1 MKNIN
6 RNSSTFISLY
16 APFLNFGAGIVVDL
30 YAPSLPI
37 IAKQFMVTETV
48 VQYTIVSSII
58 GYSIGQLFF
67 GILSDWKGRKLSLIV
82 GMVIFTLSSMLSF
95 YSTSIE
101 QLILLRCVQGFSTG
115 VCQVIGRAI
124 ISDELSDENFNKS
137 VVSLS
142 ISFALGLIAGPY
154 IGATIQNHLGWRYS
168 FLLYSA
174 YGLIA
179 LFLSIFLKESINIKD
194 RLPPSKALYNIATIL
209 KNNKSQTSIIQLGC
223 CFFGF
228 TFWSQTGAIY
238 LLNNYHGNI
247 KLFAKTTLATGL
259 SYLIGSILNRT
270 ILSKM
275 SLEKKINTGII
286 LYLIGSV
293 TLVLSVY
300 CKGLLIVLIGLNII
314 NLSQGISFPNV
325 LARAIKAFK
334 NMAGISASLQGCG
347 MLLIGF
353 MGLWVSSQFNYL
365 NGLEL
370 SIPYFA
376 FFGLMTLLQIR
387 NSASKKDTP

>member
-1 MKNIN
+1 VKNIN

-124 ISDELSDENFNKS
+124 ISDELSDEKFNKS

-247 KLFAKTTLATGL
+247 QLFAKTTLATGL

-353 MGLWVSSQFNYL
+353 MGLWASSQYNYL

-370 SIPYFA
+370 SIPYFV

-387 NSASKKDTP
+387 NSVSKTDTH

>member
-124 ISDELSDENFNKS
+124 ISDELSDEKFNKS

-247 KLFAKTTLATGL
+247 QLFAKTTLATGL

>member
-37 IAKQFMVTETV
+37 IAKQFMVTKTV

-124 ISDELSDENFNKS
+124 ISDELSDEKFNKS

-247 KLFAKTTLATGL
+247 QLFAKTTLATEL

>member
-124 ISDELSDENFNKS
+124 ISDELSDEKFNKS

-194 RLPPSKALYNIATIL
+194 RLPPSKALSNIATIL

-247 KLFAKTTLATGL
+247 QLFAKTTLATGV

-353 MGLWVSSQFNYL
+353 IGLWVSSQYNYL

-387 NSASKKDTP
+387 NSVSKKDTP

>member
-124 ISDELSDENFNKS
+124 ISDELSDEKFNKS

-247 KLFAKTTLATGL
+247 QLFAKTTLATGL
-259 SYLIGSILNRT
+259 SYLIGSIINRT

-353 MGLWVSSQFNYL
+353 MGLWASSQYNYL

-370 SIPYFA
+370 SIPYFV

-387 NSASKKDTP
+387 NSVSKTDTH

>member
-124 ISDELSDENFNKS
+124 ISDELSDEKFNKS

-247 KLFAKTTLATGL
+247 QLFAKTTLSTGL

>member
-37 IAKQFMVTETV
+37 IAKQFMVTKTV

-124 ISDELSDENFNKS
+124 ISDELSDEKFNKS

-247 KLFAKTTLATGL
+247 QLFAKTTLATGL

>member
-1 MKNIN
+1 MKNIK
-6 RNSSTFISLY
+6 RNSSNFISLY

-37 IAKQFMVTETV
+37 IAKQFMVTETI

-67 GILSDWKGRKLSLIV
+67 GILSDWKGRKLSLIL
-82 GMVIFTLSSMLSF
+82 GMIIFTISSTLSF

-101 QLILLRCVQGFSTG
+101 QLIFLRCLQGFSTG

-124 ISDELSDENFNKS
+124 ISDELNDEKFNKS

-142 ISFALGLIAGPY
+142 ISFALGLITGPY
-154 IGATIQNHLGWRYS
+154 IGATIQSSLGWRYS
-168 FLLYSA
+168 FLFYSA
-174 YGLIA
+174 YGLMA
-179 LFLSIFLKESINIKD
+179 LALSLQLRESLNKND
-194 RLPPSKALYNIATIL
+194 CSPPFQALSNIAIIL
-209 KNNKSQTSIIQLGC
+209 KNHKIQTSIIQLGC

-238 LLNNYHGNI
+238 LLNNHHENI
-247 KLFAKTTLATGL
+247 HFFAKTTLATGA
-259 SYLIGSILNRT
+259 SYLVGSILNRT
-270 ILSKM
+270 L
-275 SLEKKINTGII
+275 LAKISMEQKITTGIT
-286 LYLIGSV
+286 LYFIGSV
-293 TLVLSVY
+293 TLALSAYCHGLSVF
-300 CKGLLIVLIGLNII
+300 LIGLNII
-314 NLSQGISFPNV
+314 SLSQGISFPNV
-325 LARAIKAFK
+325 LARAMKVFK

-353 MGLWVSSQFNYL
+353 IGLWASSQHNYL

-370 SIPYFA
+370 SIPYFV
-376 FFGLMTLLQIR
+376 FFCLMTLLQIR
-387 NSASKKDTP
+387 NSVFKKR

>member
-6 RNSSTFISLY
+6 RNSSTFISVY

-124 ISDELSDENFNKS
+124 ISDELSDEKFNKS

-247 KLFAKTTLATGL
+247 QLFAKTTLATGL

>member
-124 ISDELSDENFNKS
+124 ISDELSDEKFNKS

-142 ISFALGLIAGPY
+142 IFFALGLIAGPY

-247 KLFAKTTLATGL
+247 QLFAKTTLATGL

>member
-124 ISDELSDENFNKS
+124 ISDELSDEKFNKS

-247 KLFAKTTLATGL
+247 QLFAKTTLATGL

-275 SLEKKINTGII
+275 SLEKKSTQA
-286 LYLIGSV
+286 LYCI
-293 TLVLSVY
+293 
-300 CKGLLIVLIGLNII
+300 
-314 NLSQGISFPNV
+314 
-325 LARAIKAFK
+325 
-334 NMAGISASLQGCG
+334 
-347 MLLIGF
+347 
-353 MGLWVSSQFNYL
+353 
-365 NGLEL
+365 
-370 SIPYFA
+370 
-376 FFGLMTLLQIR
+376 
-387 NSASKKDTP
+387 

>member
-124 ISDELSDENFNKS
+124 ISDELSDEKFNKS

-247 KLFAKTTLATGL
+247 QLFAKTTLATGL

-353 MGLWVSSQFNYL
+353 MGLWASSQYNYL

-370 SIPYFA
+370 SIPYFV

-387 NSASKKDTP
+387 NSVSKTDTH